1 MLQLNHVGLAARDA
15 AVLAELLQLI
25 TGAGVSAAEDLPDEG
40 VRVRFVDTGHCKLE
54 LLESLNPDSPVAR
67 FIDRHGQGLHHIAFT
82 VSDIEQHLSRLRSAG
97 FEPVSAEPKAG
108 AGGKRIF
115 FLHPKTTGRILIEFC
130 QPAYQWAVNVVGP
143 APDLKAALLKTGRVN
158 IGASPSTSLIVAR
171 NALPPDSAVKACR
184 SLVLYYPTSLADLPK
199 LDAQR
204 VLVCLSDTAVEH
216 ATSIQM
222 ELPKTQLAVLPATT
236 PTEIWAALILQ
247 FWTAHE

>member
-40 VRVRFVDTGHCKLE
+40 VSVRFVDAGHCKLE

-130 QPAYQWAVNVVGP
+130 QPANQWAVNVVGP
-143 APDLKAALLKTGRVN
+143 APNLKAALLKTGRVK
-158 IGASPSTSLIVAR
+158 IDVSPGASLIVAR
-171 NALPPDSAVKACR
+171 SASLPDSAVRACR
-184 SLVLYYPTSLADLPK
+184 SLVLYHPTSLVDLPE
-199 LDAQR
+199 LDAKR
-204 VLVCLSDTAVEH
+204 VLVCLSDAAIED
-216 ATSIQM
+216 AAYIQM
-222 ELPKTQLAVLPATT
+222 QLPEARLAVLPATT
-236 PTEIWAALILQ
+236 PAKTWAALILQ
-247 FWTAHE
+247 FRTAHE